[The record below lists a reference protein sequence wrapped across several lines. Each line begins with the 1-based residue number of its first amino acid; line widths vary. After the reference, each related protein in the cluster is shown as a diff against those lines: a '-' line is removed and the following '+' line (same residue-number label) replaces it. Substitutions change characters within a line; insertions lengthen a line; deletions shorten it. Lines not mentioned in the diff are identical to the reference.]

1 MARKLVAFAQ
11 STYFKNNSLKGSAN
25 LYLITNHLLP
35 ALDQQAEIVAGSRG
49 IPLPVDNGADQ
60 EYITIQEAKNLIL
73 DYLIEIKGID
83 TDDQKKLLKIK
94 SEEEFARTASIL
106 FSTKAQDPNKLLTAA
121 RMDNLEAF
129 RAKKL
134 ESATT
139 QSKTYDSSA
148 AYANYSKMY
157 FEILK
162 YANSAVVPQKLIADI
177 LPPGSSRVTEALL
190 RKQFAAIIASNLHR
204 LNAAASTGSSDN
216 VKNYQVGREL
226 FNIIRESYPD
236 NTDLL
241 HIVGDEKT
249 SQRVID
255 LTASL
260 VKETKNSFS
269 LDEYEKARSL
279 AAASLPDYLLN
290 HTELKAEIKKSLP
303 NLNTADQS
311 RLAEAVIKET
321 IASSVKGSL
330 DYDQII
336 ALVGQK
342 LQLDATTTLNIKH
355 ALANRGLDV
364 SIEYLQNEKAVQFG
378 EYRFTQREWG
388 LVRSGVDPT
397 LFIRSEHKIASTE
410 KSLLAAQSTLLAAYN
425 SKNKTTF
432 TNLFDAYQAERS
444 KPKDQIDVDFVIK
457 SRRLNGD
464 IGYYRDLTP
473 QERTQIGR
481 ARFGRQFL
489 DLRSRFY
496 ETQGKIIDGWVDFE
510 ETITG
515 KKLLHKAFDR
525 WDEIAEKVT
534 IPGTKIPLFRIAPWL
549 ADRWDEW
556 KKASTLKWISDGAT
570 KYKGWKIVAEPLRPV
585 INWSLKYYEM
595 GGFTVNGATSAFATR
610 QWGKFV
616 KWGLAKT
623 GLSSVGKYAGIQAG
637 RTATRF
643 LLKIGGKSLARLG
656 SKAIAAIATSGTIIG
671 TVLFVGGM
679 VLDLISLGWNF
690 LKKFF
695 KDGKFRETVVGWGLA
710 ISAFF
715 ATLNIGR
722 LFAGIFAGLGLF
734 FGGVFALTL
743 SSLMLALVIIG
754 VVSFVN
760 LSNLHG
766 LETTARLDVNLSLDS
781 GLGELVGN
789 ILCSPEPG
797 SEGTKSGRAQT
808 AACIVEILSKCGIN
822 PLTAGNAQGS
832 SWQCVLASTLAQS
845 AIAELQ
851 RSATSY
857 SVLQCVG
864 FIVAVDVATGGS
876 GTGFGNANS
885 LATSPP
891 SGYRFVAGVG
901 SCSPGDFF
909 VDVSGAWGHTGV
921 FVGNAGAVIK
931 CLDANGGGPG
941 LVRGSDS
948 CVWPSSKIAGC
959 LKRN

>member
-1 MARKLVAFAQ
+1 MARKLVSFAQ

-35 ALDQQAEIVAGSRG
+35 GLDQQAEIVAGSRG

-60 EYITIQEAKNLIL
+60 EYITIQEAKSLIL
-73 DYLIEIKGID
+73 DYLIQIKGID
-83 TDDQKKLLKIK
+83 SDDQKSLLKIK

-106 FSTKAQDPNKLLTAA
+106 FSSKAQDPNKLLTAA
-121 RMDNLEAF
+121 RMENLEAF
-129 RAKKL
+129 RAKKIA
-134 ESATT
+134 SATT
-139 QSKTYDSSA
+139 QTKTYDPST

-190 RKQFAAIIASNLHR
+190 RKQFAAIIVSNLHR

-216 VKNYQVGREL
+216 IKNYQVGREL

-255 LTASL
+255 LTTSL
-260 VKETKNSFS
+260 VKETKASFS
-269 LDEYEKARSL
+269 LDEYERARSL
-279 AAASLPDYLLN
+279 AATSLPEYLLN

-303 NLNTADQS
+303 NLSVADQS
-311 RLAEAVIKET
+311 RLADAVIKET

-336 ALVGQK
+336 TLVGQK

-355 ALANRGLDV
+355 TLANRGLDV
-364 SIEYLQNEKAVQFG
+364 SIEYLQNQKAVQFG

-397 LFIRSEHKIASTE
+397 LFIRSEHKVANTE
-410 KSLLAAQSTLLAAYN
+410 KSLLAAQSTLLATYN
-425 SKNKTTF
+425 SKNNTAFTT
-432 TNLFDAYQAERS
+432 LFDAYQAERN

-464 IGYYRDLTP
+464 ISYYQDLTP
-473 QERTQIGR
+473 QEKAQIGR
-481 ARFGRQFL
+481 ARFGRRVL
-489 DLRSRFY
+489 DYRSRFY
-496 ETQGKIIDGWVDFE
+496 EAQGKIIDGWIDFE

-515 KKLLHKAFDR
+515 KKLLHKVFDS

-556 KKASTLKWISDGAT
+556 KKASTLKWIADGST
-570 KYKGWKIVAEPLRPV
+570 RYKGWKIVADPLRPV

-595 GGFTVNGATSAFATR
+595 GNFTVNGATTAFATR

-616 KWGLAKT
+616 KWGLTKV
-623 GLSSVGKYAGIQAG
+623 GLSDVGKYVGIQAG
-637 RTATRF
+637 RATTRF
-643 LLKIGGKSLARLG
+643 LIKIGGKTLAKIG

-671 TVLFVGGM
+671 TIIFVGSL
-679 VLDLISLGWNF
+679 VLDLLSLGWNF

-710 ISAFF
+710 ISGFF
-715 ATLNIGR
+715 TAINIGR
-722 LFAGIFAGLGLF
+722 VFTGIFAGLGLI
-734 FGGVFALTL
+734 FGGLFALTL
-743 SSLMLALVIIG
+743 SSLLLAMTIIG
-754 VVSFVN
+754 FIWFIN
-760 LSNLHG
+760 TSNLHSS
-766 LETTARLDVNLSLDS
+766 ENDARLDVNLSLDS
-781 GLGELVGN
+781 GVGEFIGS
-789 ILCSPEPG
+789 ILCDSG
-797 SEGTKSGRAQT
+797 EGGGKNNTRIQT
-808 AACIVEILSKCGIN
+808 AACIAEILSECGIN
-822 PLTAGNAQGS
+822 PLNAGNVKGTK
-832 SWQCVLASTLAQS
+832 WQCALASTLAQS
-845 AIAELQ
+845 ALAELEY
-851 RSATSY
+851 SASKY
-857 SVLQCVG
+857 EVLQCVG
-864 FIVAVDVATGGS
+864 FVSAIDAATGGS
-876 GTGFGNANS
+876 SHFTTAKY
-885 LATSPP
+885 LPTIVPA
-891 SGYRFVAGVG
+891 GYKFAAGVG

-909 VDVSGAWGHTGV
+909 VDTTGADGH
-921 FVGNAGAVIK
+921 VGLFIANGGATIQ
-931 CLDANGGGPG
+931 CADANGGGPG
-941 LVRGSDS
+941 VVRGPDK
-948 CVWPSSKIAGC
+948 CQWLSSKVAGC
-959 LKRN
+959 LKKI

>member
-1 MARKLVAFAQ
+1 MARKLVSFAQ
-11 STYFKNNSLKGSAN
+11 STYFKNNSLRDSAN

-35 ALDQQAEIVAGSRG
+35 GLDQQAEIVAGSRG

-73 DYLIEIKGID
+73 DYLIQIKGID
-83 TDDQKKLLKIK
+83 SDDQKNLLKIK

-121 RMDNLEAF
+121 RIDNLEAL

-134 ESATT
+134 ASVTT
-139 QSKTYDSSA
+139 QTKTYDPSA

-177 LPPGSSRVTEALL
+177 LPPGSSRITEALL
-190 RKQFAAIIASNLHR
+190 RRQFAAIIAGNLHR

-216 VKNYQVGREL
+216 VKKYQVGREL

-241 HIVGDEKT
+241 HIAGDEKT

-260 VKETKNSFS
+260 VKETKASFS
-269 LDEYEKARSL
+269 LEEYERARSL

-290 HTELKAEIKKSLP
+290 HTELKSEIKKSLP
-303 NLNTADQS
+303 NLTVADQS
-311 RLAEAVIKET
+311 RLADAIIKET

-336 ALVGQK
+336 TRVGQK

-355 ALANRGLDV
+355 TLANRGLDV

-378 EYRFTQREWG
+378 EYRFTQREWD
-388 LVRSGVDPT
+388 LVRAGVDPT
-397 LFIRSEHKIASTE
+397 LFIRSEHKVINTE
-410 KSLLAAQSTLLAAYN
+410 KSLLAAQSTLLATYN
-425 SKNKTTF
+425 SKNNTTF
-432 TNLFDAYQAERS
+432 TTLFDAYQAERN

-464 IGYYRDLTP
+464 IGYYQDLTP
-473 QERTQIGR
+473 QEKTQIGR
-481 ARFGRQFL
+481 ARFGRRVL
-489 DLRSRFY
+489 DFRSRFY
-496 ETQGKIIDGWVDFE
+496 EAQGKIIDGWVDFE

-515 KKLLHKAFDR
+515 KKLLHKVFDS

-556 KKASTLKWISDGAT
+556 KKANTLKWIADGST
-570 KYKGWKIVAEPLRPV
+570 RYKGWKIVAEPLRPV

-595 GGFTVNGATSAFATR
+595 GGFTVNGATTAFATR

-616 KWGLAKT
+616 KWGLTKT

-637 RTATRF
+637 RTTTRF
-643 LLKIGGKSLARLG
+643 LLKIGGKTLARLG
-656 SKAIAAIATSGTIIG
+656 GKAIAAIAASGTIIG

-690 LKKFF
+690 LKEFIKN
-695 KDGKFRETVVGWGLA
+695 GKFREKVVRWGLA
-710 ISAFF
+710 ISGFF
-715 ATLNIGR
+715 ATINLGRFIALAIGTISA
-722 LFAGIFAGLGLF
+722 FIGTMFT
-734 FGGVFALTL
+734 LTL
-743 SSLMLALVIIG
+743 ATLIVSLIIIG
-754 VVSFVN
+754 GISFVN
-760 LSNLHG
+760 ITNRNY
-766 LETTARLDVNLSLDS
+766 LETTARLSPGESLAQIITDAVCNLVSDT
-781 GLGELVGN
+781 
-789 ILCSPEPG
+789 G
-797 SEGTKSGRAQT
+797 SEGGVRNSKLSAAQ
-808 AACIVEILSKCGIN
+808 CIVDFLSQFQLN
-822 PLTAGNAQGS
+822 PLTKSKLSTPGWNAFLTALGNPGAGAAIHHSAS
-832 SWQCVLASTLAQS
+832 SYDVF
-845 AIAELQ
+845 
-851 RSATSY
+851 
-857 SVLQCVG
+857 QCVG
-864 FIVAVDVATGGS
+864 FVVAVDIMTGGS
-876 GTGFGNANS
+876 GAGFGDAKT
-885 LATSPP
+885 LGTSVP
-891 SGYRFVAGVG
+891 SGYRYVRGAG
-901 SCSPGDFF
+901 SCQVGDIF
-909 VDVSGAWGHTGV
+909 VMTGGTWGHTGI
-921 FVGNAGAVIK
+921 FAGSAGAVAK
-931 CLDANGGGPG
+931 CYDANGGGPG
-941 LVRGSDS
+941 VVRGPNA
-948 CVWPSSKIAGC
+948 CAIPMSSIDGC